1 MRAGPLRHRGTLQR
15 NLNARSSTGAVKDEY
30 EDWLV
35 RIACAVEPV
44 TGSERWVQAQP
55 VADITCRIRIRYRP
69 GVTAKMRFL
78 HQRESGS
85 PTLIDIYDIE
95 AVVPAD
101 GRKVEL
107 HLLCRKRDAEGFRT
121 GAR

>member
-1 MRAGPLRHRGTLQR
+1 MRAGPLRHRVTIQR
-15 NLNARSSTGAVKDEY
+15 NLNARSGTGAVKDQF

-35 RIACAVEPV
+35 RIAAAVEPI
-44 TGSERWVQAQP
+44 TGGERWVQAQP
-55 VADITCRIRIRYRP
+55 VSDITARIRVRYRD
-69 GVTAKMRFL
+69 GITSKMRVV
-78 HQRESGS
+78 HQRAPGS

>member
-1 MRAGPLRHRGTLQR
+1 MRAGPLRHRVTIQR
-15 NLNARSSTGAVKDEY
+15 NLNARAGSGAVKDEF

-35 RIACAVEPV
+35 RIAAAVEPI
-44 TGSERWVQAQP
+44 TGAERWVQAQP
-55 VADITCRIRIRYRP
+55 VSDITARIRVRYRD
-69 GVTAKMRFL
+69 GITAKMRVT
-78 HQRESGS
+78 HQRAPGS